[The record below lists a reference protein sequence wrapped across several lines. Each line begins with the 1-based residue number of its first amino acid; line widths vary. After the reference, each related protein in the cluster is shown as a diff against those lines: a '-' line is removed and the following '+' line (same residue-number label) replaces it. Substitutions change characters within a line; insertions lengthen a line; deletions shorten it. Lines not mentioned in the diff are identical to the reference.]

1 MKVLFDTNIILDVL
15 LDRKPFVEFSSG
27 LMSFVEDKVI
37 EGYLCATTITT
48 IDYLVAKA
56 HGRKKAKL
64 TIHKLLHIFQI
75 AEVNKDVL
83 LLSTDSKFDD
93 FEDAV
98 QHYAGQLAS
107 VDSIVTR
114 NNTDFKQAEY
124 PVYSPDELWGI
135 IQLAKKGQV
144 ELISFYE
151 INST

>member
-15 LDRKPFVEFSSG
+15 LERKPFVEVSSG
-27 LMSFVEDKVI
+27 LVSFAENKVI

-48 IDYLVAKA
+48 IDYLIAKA
-56 HGRKKAKL
+56 HGKKKAKL
-64 TIHKLLHIFQI
+64 TIHKLLSIFQI

-98 QHYAGQLAS
+98 QHFAGRLAS

-114 NNTDFKQAEY
+114 NNSDFRQAEY

-135 IQLAKKGQV
+135 IQLAV
-144 ELISFYE
+144 
-151 INST
+151 

>member
-27 LMSFVEDKVI
+27 LVSFAENKVI

-48 IDYLVAKA
+48 IDYLVAKI
-56 HGRKKAKL
+56 HGRKRAKL
-64 TIHKLLHIFQI
+64 IVHKLLGIFQI

-83 LLSTDSKFDD
+83 LLSTDSKFSD

-98 QHYAGQLAS
+98 QHFAGQLAS

-114 NNTDFKQAEY
+114 NNADFKQAEY

-135 IQLAKKGQV
+135 IQLNV
-144 ELISFYE
+144 
-151 INST
+151 